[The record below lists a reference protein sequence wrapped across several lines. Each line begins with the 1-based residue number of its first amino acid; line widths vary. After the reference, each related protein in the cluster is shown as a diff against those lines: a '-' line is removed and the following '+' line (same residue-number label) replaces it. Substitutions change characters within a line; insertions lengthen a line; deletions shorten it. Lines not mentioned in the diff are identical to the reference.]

1 MTKYPFKEGD
11 ELFHPT
17 FGRVYFLE
25 YAGSITNPTARADVR
40 SPVFGRLTCHL
51 GELSYTPWPDP
62 VLQKPIKDGFYLVRF
77 KNYQRVYLARYSSGL
92 GTGPWALLGTMLQPL
107 SDHTYQDANDGH
119 GHITPMIY
127 LGESLDHFPTL

>member
-40 SPVFGRLTCHL
+40 SPVFGRLACHL

-62 VLQKPIKDGFYLVRF
+62 VLQKPLKDGFYLVKF
-77 KNYQRVYLARYSSGL
+77 KGFQKVYLARYSSKEQ
-92 GTGPWALLGTMLQPL
+92 GPWALLGTELQPL
-107 SDHTYQDANDGH
+107 ADHTYRDANDGQH
-119 GHITPMIY
+119 SHVKPLRY
-127 LGESLDHFPTL
+127 LGESLDNFPTL